1 MGHAF
6 PFPTERSA
14 PDVAGRSA
22 WMEVDLAALRR
33 NAERLARAVA
43 PAGVL
48 PMVKADGYG
57 LGALHVAQAL
67 DVIEPFGFGVAT
79 ADEGA
84 SLRRAGL
91 DARLVVFSPCAAS
104 DGPKI
109 RRHRLDAAVLSL
121 ESLRRWAADARAA
134 GDEVTVHL
142 EIDTGMGRAGL
153 PAGAAR
159 DWAPEVARELR
170 RGGLRL
176 ASTFSH
182 FHSADTD
189 EAATREQLARFTAA
203 VESLRGAGVDPGP
216 LHLANSPAALR
227 HPSYHLDLVRPGL
240 YLFGGGG
247 RLERGDLPGPEP
259 VARVRATVLEVRE
272 IEAGSPVSYGA
283 TYVTD
288 APSRLATVGIG
299 YADGFPLGASKGGAA
314 IFRGAR
320 APIRG
325 AVCMDVTVVDVTGLE
340 GIEPGAFV
348 TMLGTDGEEEVTLA
362 ELAELEGT
370 IEYEILTG
378 LGRRL
383 PRVYLE
389 SPEET

>member
-1 MGHAF
+1 MGHVF

-22 WMEVDLAALRR
+22 WMEVDLGALRR

-43 PAGVL
+43 PAAVL
-48 PMVKADGYG
+48 PMIKADGYG
-57 LGALHVAQAL
+57 LGALHVAQTL
-67 DVIEPFGFGVAT
+67 EVIEPYGFGVAT
-79 ADEGA
+79 AEEGA

-91 DARLVVFSPCAAS
+91 DARLVVFSPCAAF
-104 DGPKI
+104 DGPTI
-109 RRHRLDAAVLSL
+109 RRHRLDVAILSL
-121 ESLRRWAADARAA
+121 DSLRRLASEARTAR
-134 GDEVTVHL
+134 GEVTVHL

-153 PAGAAR
+153 PSDAAAE
-159 DWAPEVARELR
+159 WAPEVARELEA
-170 RGGLRL
+170 GGLRL

-189 EAATREQLARFTAA
+189 EAATRDQLARFTAA

-247 RLERGDLPGPEP
+247 RWERGTLPGPEP

-272 IEAGSPVSYGA
+272 IDVGSPVSYGA
-283 TYVTD
+283 TYVTE
-288 APSRLATVGIG
+288 ASSRLATVGIG
-299 YADGFPLGASKGGAA
+299 YADGLPLGASKGGAA
-314 IFRGAR
+314 IIRGAR

-340 GIEPGAFV
+340 AIEPGAVV
-348 TMLGTDGEEEVTLA
+348 TLLGTDGGEEVTLG

-383 PRVYLE
+383 PRVYVE
-389 SPEET
+389 SQEEI